1 MKDAYTSAFYG
12 VVRETQ
18 NTSGY
23 ALPESLEAYI
33 VMLLASKM
41 ETPNFLPEE
50 SFAVEYV
57 KLKKPAK
64 LNAKE
69 LGDTCLFVSGVF
81 PNYGKKYG
89 LHKNYYKKIGASSY
103 EMVAETMNGELFSS
117 LAMHFNFLSD
127 FIKLSTTPSSFYNQQ
142 MDVPLN

>member
-1 MKDAYTSAFYG
+1 MKDAYASAFYG

-18 NTSGY
+18 ETSGY
-23 ALPESLEAYI
+23 VLPESIEAYI

-50 SFAVEYV
+50 SFAVEYI
-57 KLKKPAK
+57 KLKRPAK

-81 PNYGKKYG
+81 PNYGRKYG
-89 LHKNYYKKIGASSY
+89 LHKNYYNKIGVSSY
-103 EMVAETMNGELFSS
+103 EMVAETMNGELFSN
-117 LAMHFNFLSD
+117 LAVHFNFLSE
-127 FIKLSTTPSSFYNQQ
+127 FIELSTTPSSSCTFL
-142 MDVPLN
+142 DLE